1 MRLGGHNALYKHA
14 VKRAIWPQTRQ
25 CQFLRCFTS
34 TSRNNTVELDLS
46 FRDTP
51 NPNAKSIAVIGGG
64 ITGLAT
70 AYNLT
75 QRIPD
80 AKITIYEEKDRLG
93 GWVDSEVIKVDNG
106 EILFEWG
113 PRTLRPALGDSGL
126 ATVDLLKDLD
136 LVKEVLPIS
145 KHSPAALNR
154 FIYYPDH
161 LVLMPGPV
169 RGFLELLHRLWM
181 AWDEPIYEGLISAAL
196 AEPWV
201 ALRAPDIKDESVGH
215 FMTRRFGKNLT
226 DNLAS
231 AFFHGIY
238 AGDLYRLSVR
248 TLLPK
253 LWYLEGRD
261 RENEPGL
268 LLTMVAL
275 MRSRQVPVLERQ
287 VRFAG
292 IDVREQYNTNP
303 LRKALVALLQRS
315 SVYTFRRG
323 LGELTT
329 SLETALS
336 SNSNVTIQKSAYVD
350 HISFKRD
357 EKTISVSTKSP
368 TIDKTASKFN
378 YVVSTLGPYAK
389 AMYLTKSRSMHADT
403 SVKAAL
409 RRSGSSVSVM
419 VVNLYY
425 SNPDLIPPSYRGFGY
440 LIPRSIPAEQNPER
454 ALGVIFSSE
463 TSGRPGGFEDN
474 MLMYLKK
481 MAVELAQKQGNM
493 THTEKHKNQNDHA
506 TSAPDSEQGELNKSR
521 RFIPED
527 GKDEGQ
533 DTAPGTKLTVM
544 MGGHWWDYWAPED
557 IPSPE
562 EAIDMS
568 KTLLRRHLGIDEEPE
583 LAKAR
588 LNRDCIPQY
597 QVGYRD
603 DMAKIHQALLGEYE
617 GRLKVAGPWWQGAVG
632 VNDCIQKAR
641 ETAWAIE
648 HQWDDHTGLEDYTKD
663 EVWYFNDVGKRELT
677 RDNPR

>member
-1 MRLGGHNALYKHA
+1 
-14 VKRAIWPQTRQ
+14 
-25 CQFLRCFTS
+25 
-34 TSRNNTVELDLS
+34 
-46 FRDTP
+46 
-51 NPNAKSIAVIGGG
+51 
-64 ITGLAT
+64 
-70 AYNLT
+70 
-75 QRIPD
+75 
-80 AKITIYEEKDRLG
+80 
-93 GWVDSEVIKVDNG
+93 
-106 EILFEWG
+106 
-113 PRTLRPALGDSGL
+113 
-126 ATVDLLKDLD
+126 
-136 LVKEVLPIS
+136 
-145 KHSPAALNR
+145 
-154 FIYYPDH
+154 
-161 LVLMPGPV
+161 
-169 RGFLELLHRLWM
+169 M

-419 VVNLYY
+419 VDTTVIQRIWVSHSPFYTC
-425 SNPDLIPPSYRGFGY
+425 RAE
-440 LIPRSIPAEQNPER
+440 PRAC
-454 ALGVIFSSE
+454 
-463 TSGRPGGFEDN
+463 TGRYFQFRDFWTPGW
-474 MLMYLKK
+474 L
-481 MAVELAQKQGNM
+481 
-493 THTEKHKNQNDHA
+493 
-506 TSAPDSEQGELNKSR
+506 
-521 RFIPED
+521 
-527 GKDEGQ
+527 
-533 DTAPGTKLTVM
+533 
-544 MGGHWWDYWAPED
+544 
-557 IPSPE
+557 
-562 EAIDMS
+562 
-568 KTLLRRHLGIDEEPE
+568 
-583 LAKAR
+583 
-588 LNRDCIPQY
+588 
-597 QVGYRD
+597 
-603 DMAKIHQALLGEYE
+603 
-617 GRLKVAGPWWQGAVG
+617 
-632 VNDCIQKAR
+632 
-641 ETAWAIE
+641 
-648 HQWDDHTGLEDYTKD
+648 
-663 EVWYFNDVGKRELT
+663 
-677 RDNPR
+677 